1 MIVTGTGE
9 DIDELVSKTSVE
21 IPWNRGILVDI
32 IIMIIF
38 LYISMV
44 WNITVTVVAP
54 FFSKG
59 I

>member
-1 MIVTGTGE
+1 MMIVTGTGE

-44 WNITVTVVAP
+44 
-54 FFSKG
+54 
-59 I
+59 

>member
-1 MIVTGTGE
+1 MMIVTGTGE

-32 IIMIIF
+32 IIMIMIII

-44 WNITVTVVAP
+44 
-54 FFSKG
+54 
-59 I
+59 